1 MYHRSRRNLEPAFRR
16 RQSGPRNKTKDRG
29 LYLLSISPCFLCRPT
44 AMATWKI
51 SESNSST
58 PTAQPPFKVY
68 KRRFWGLAQLV
79 LLNIV
84 VSWDVCFTGPGST
97 PRSEDSVLILVVAHL
112 LIHLNHRRGVLPCLR
127 ECYQLVKHRLF
138 VRILCRQSVSDAS
151 P

>member
-1 MYHRSRRNLEPAFRR
+1 
-16 RQSGPRNKTKDRG
+16 
-29 LYLLSISPCFLCRPT
+29 
-44 AMATWKI
+44 MATWKA

-84 VSWDVCFTGPGST
+84 VSWDVCLTGPRST
-97 PRSEDSVLILVVAHL
+97 ARSEDSVLILVVAHL
-112 LIHLNHRRGVLPCLR
+112 LVHLNHRRGVLPSLR
-127 ECYQLVKHRLF
+127 ECYQLVKHRLLI
-138 VRILCRQSVSDAS
+138 RILRRQPVSYAS